1 MCQFFIAL
9 LDLEMSLNFKARFL
23 FRAESI
29 TERIVFSVN
38 SICYINFI
46 IKEHKHFNI
55 KKVEG
60 PIMHPPR
67 KILSNK
73 TLVGLNFLY

>member
-46 IKEHKHFNI
+46 IKEHKHFSI

>member
-1 MCQFFIAL
+1 MCQFFVAL

-46 IKEHKHFNI
+46 IKEHKHFII